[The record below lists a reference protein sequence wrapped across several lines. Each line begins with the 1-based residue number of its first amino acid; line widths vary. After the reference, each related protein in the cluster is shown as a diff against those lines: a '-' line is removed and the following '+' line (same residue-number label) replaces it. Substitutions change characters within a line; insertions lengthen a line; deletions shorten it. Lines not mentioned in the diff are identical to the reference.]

1 MPNTFAPAHMGHG
14 PTAHHG
20 KQMRNAQY
28 KFCTGT
34 HGHGT
39 RLNDPSWQTIQV
51 LLHSHI
57 VHVWVQFRRLHP
69 LTLTRRWTVGA
80 GILGQLCFPGHER
93 RVYHG
98 QLKIQREWGLCAHT
112 RNSLWLQWFWRS
124 VDGGFCFS
132 QGNNTCECFFL
143 RVSSFS
149 SKLHFAYWYNG
160 MKEKSLLRLESRDE
174 FMSCVLTKGTV
185 SRCQIESLSRLVPND
200 IL

>member
-1 MPNTFAPAHMGHG
+1 MPNNFAPAHMGHG

-28 KFCTGT
+28 KFRTGT

-69 LTLTRRWTVGA
+69 LTITRRWTVGA

-98 QLKIQREWGLCAHT
+98 QLKIKRELGLCTHQKFFVT
-112 RNSLWLQWFWRS
+112 TSIFDLEEY
-124 VDGGFCFS
+124 GGF
-132 QGNNTCECFFL
+132 
-143 RVSSFS
+143 SFS
-149 SKLHFAYWYNG
+149 
-160 MKEKSLLRLESRDE
+160 
-174 FMSCVLTKGTV
+174 
-185 SRCQIESLSRLVPND
+185 
-200 IL
+200 